1 MFAKRVQSCKFKDVK
16 FVDGE
21 LVFQNKYN
29 LSLSVV
35 NNINKNH
42 ILYTRVA
49 FVIAYSLFLSSNPSL
64 VFANPCTWIENMG
77 DGAIS
82 AIQATGI
89 KILTGGMI
97 IELVREGLR
106 GGSHNHTSI
115 ITKYA
120 ILISGVLFAPEFVGI
135 LERFVKSYRP

>member
-1 MFAKRVQSCKFKDVK
+1 MNISNILLEKIWKKIKKIKGENNMFAKRVQSCKFKDVK

-97 IELVREGLR
+97 IELIRR
-106 GGSHNHTSI
+106 SC
-115 ITKYA
+115 
-120 ILISGVLFAPEFVGI
+120 
-135 LERFVKSYRP
+135 